1 MPDLKRY
8 STTKATAL
16 SSGMTSGDTTV
27 NLVDGSTYPDP
38 AVPGNGP
45 YTVLIGY
52 GSDRE
57 EICTVT
63 AKPSTNVLTVTRA
76 QDGSSAVSKNI
87 GDIVVHGVS
96 KRDWEDMLD
105 REVGG
110 TMVGD
115 LILAGDPTADL
126 MAATKQYVDNSSP
139 IGAYMMYAS
148 ATPPNAMWLLANGQA
163 IDSGTYPDLYAIVG
177 ANVPDLRDRFIV
189 AAGSTYAQ
197 GGTGGA
203 ATVTLT
209 AAQSGLVGHSHT
221 GSSGSTTASHTHS
234 IDPPATTSGTQ
245 SANHTHS
252 GGTTGGDTHSHTAPT
267 SYDFALVFDGGD
279 PTGAKG
285 SGGYN
290 YVAGYSNATNTDTH
304 SHSMGTTGNNSVS
317 HTHSVNI
324 ASFTSGSGG
333 ASHSHTVTVNSVAS
347 ASAASP
353 HENLPPYYALTYM
366 IKAL

>member
-16 SSGMTSGDTTV
+16 SSGMTSGDTAV

-96 KRDWEDMLD
+96 KRDWDDMLD
-105 REVGG
+105 TTIGG
-110 TMVGD
+110 TLAGD
-115 LILAGDPTADL
+115 LILAGDPTSDL
-126 MAATKQYVDNSSP
+126 MAATKQYVDDSSP

-148 ATPPNAMWLLANGQA
+148 ATPPNAKWLLANGQA

-197 GGTGGA
+197 GATGGA

-209 AAQSGLVGHSHT
+209 AAESGLVGHGHT
-221 GSSGSTTASHTHS
+221 GSSGLTTATHTHT
-234 IDPPATTSGTQ
+234 IDPPSTLTSSTDPAITMNMTTGKEQGYEVDGSGVTYI
-245 SANHTHS
+245 TDGTDLGS
-252 GGTTGGDTHSHTAPT
+252 GGT
-267 SYDFALVFDGGD
+267 ALAADQ
-279 PTGAKG
+279 
-285 SGGYN
+285 
-290 YVAGYSNATNTDTH
+290 AT
-304 SHSMGTTGNNSVS
+304 
-317 HTHSVNI
+317 HTHTVNI

-333 ASHSHTVTVNSVAS
+333 VSHSHTITVDTVAS
-347 ASAASP
+347 ASAASA
-353 HENLPPYYALTYM
+353 HENRPPYYALTYM